1 MNKLSDIAL
10 YFNLLHK
17 IKLSFSKDR
26 ELYCLFHKTLGFYP
40 RDIKYYREAMIHS
53 SAQMRDENGKYID
66 NERLEFLGDA
76 VLDAA
81 VADIL
86 FKRFPTKREGFLT
99 NTRSK
104 IVQRDHLNELGIKLG
119 LQSLVKVCLKS
130 GGSHNNY
137 IYGNALEA
145 IIGAIY
151 LDRGYRFAM
160 SFIERTIIDRELLEF
175 ARQEKNYKSR
185 LIEWAQRNHY
195 PFEFRLDKTLT
206 DDTDSP
212 VFYSS
217 VWINGVR
224 IADAKGYTKK
234 ESHQIAAKKAMRKI
248 RFDKQMLDSI
258 TSGAVVE
265 VEPETKPE
273 QSPEIASDNNS
284 IAE

>member
-1 MNKLSDIAL
+1 MSFD
-10 YFNLLHK
+10 LLHK

-26 ELYCLFHKTLGFYP
+26 ELYCLLYKTLGFYP
-40 RDIKYYREAMIHS
+40 RNIEYYREAMIHS
-53 SAQMRDENGKYID
+53 SAQVRDEKGKYID

-76 VLDAA
+76 ILDAA
-81 VADIL
+81 VADLL
-86 FKRFPTKREGFLT
+86 FKKYPTKREGFLT

-104 IVQRDHLNELGIKLG
+104 IVQREHLNELGIKLG
-119 LQSLVKVCLKS
+119 LQSLVQVCLKTS
-130 GGSHNNY
+130 GSHNNY

-145 IIGAIY
+145 LIGAIY
-151 LDRGYRFAM
+151 LDRGYRFVK
-160 SFIERTIIDRELLEF
+160 SFIENTVIDRELAEF

-234 ESHQIAAKKAMRKI
+234 ESHQAAAKKAMRKI

-258 TSGAVVE
+258 TNGAVLESDTVPDE
-265 VEPETKPE
+265 SATQ
-273 QSPEIASDNNS
+273 QSAPADVSN
-284 IAE
+284 AE

>member
-1 MNKLSDIAL
+1 M
-10 YFNLLHK
+10 YFDLLHR

-26 ELYCLFHKTLGFYP
+26 ELYCLFYKTLGFYP
-40 RDIKYYREAMIHS
+40 RNIKYYREAMIHS
-53 SAQMRDENGKYID
+53 SAQVRDKNGKYID

-104 IVQRDHLNELGIKLG
+104 IVQREHLNELGIKLG
-119 LQSLVKVCLKS
+119 LPSLVKVCLKS
-130 GGSHNNY
+130 GSSHNNY

-151 LDRGYRFAM
+151 LDRGYRFTM
-160 SFIERTIIDRELLEF
+160 SFIEHTVIDRELSEF

-224 IADAKGYTKK
+224 ISDAKGYTKK
-234 ESHQIAAKKAMRKI
+234 ESHQLAAKKAMRKI
-248 RFDKQMLDSI
+248 RFDKAMLDAI
-258 TSGAVVE
+258 TRGAVAE
-265 VEPETKPE
+265 VAPETNSEQTPE
-273 QSPEIASDNNS
+273 SAVESS
-284 IAE
+284 SVTE